1 MKKEWIFIYITKG
14 LSNPIESQLK
24 AIPNS
29 DNKKMRNKIT
39 AIIDMHEYDLHHNQ
53 ARKRKM
59 DKNRGGIHF
68 TTKKLTNFYKIHNFS
83 KI

>member
-1 MKKEWIFIYITKG
+1 
-14 LSNPIESQLK
+14 
-24 AIPNS
+24 
-29 DNKKMRNKIT
+29 
-39 AIIDMHEYDLHHNQ
+39 MHEYDLHHNQ